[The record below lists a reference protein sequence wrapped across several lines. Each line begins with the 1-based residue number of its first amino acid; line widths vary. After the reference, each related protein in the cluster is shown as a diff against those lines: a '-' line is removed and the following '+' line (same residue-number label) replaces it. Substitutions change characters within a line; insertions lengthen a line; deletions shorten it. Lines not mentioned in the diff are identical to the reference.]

1 MTAFDP
7 IGDVAS
13 VAAPA
18 QSARMNR
25 LHLIAAIATL
35 ISAATNAPAEPSG
48 LKPQRGDA
56 YEISLDREMSQ
67 RGSGGSTGSSSD
79 RDVIVE
85 RVVGVRPDGLELEYD
100 LPKDATSQDRARS
113 WQFPVR
119 VFKGHQGPMRMLNA
133 PQLEARVDAWL
144 RASGLTR
151 AACGQ
156 WTFTWNA
163 FRIECDPQSV
173 IRTLELFDLDAV
185 DLRDG
190 VPVQDPMASG
200 PAPLKRRTKDASGST
215 FVAEMAVNAEAV
227 RRGRAETDVTVAMLT
242 KKSLSLDDALR
253 EREKD
258 MVSGTISVTFDT
270 GSDGHVRRRTK
281 VTKLETRRPS
291 GQVETQTV
299 TETIERRLIARLN
312 S

>member
-1 MTAFDP
+1 MP
-7 IGDVAS
+7 DVAS
-13 VAAPA
+13 VATRA
-18 QSARMNR
+18 QSERMNR

-35 ISAATNAPAEPSG
+35 ISAATNAHTEPSG
-48 LKPQRGDA
+48 IKPQRGDA

-67 RGSGGSTGSSSD
+67 RGSGGSTGSSTD

-85 RVVGVRPDGLELEYD
+85 RVVEVRPDGLELEYD
-100 LPKDATSQDRARS
+100 LPKDATSQDRAQS

-119 VFKGHQGPMRMLNA
+119 VFKGRQGPMRMLNA

-156 WTFTWNA
+156 WTFTWKA

-173 IRTLELFDLDAV
+173 MRTLELFDMDAV

-190 VPVQDPMASG
+190 APFQDPMASG
-200 PAPLKRRTKDASGST
+200 PAPLKRRTTDASSST
-215 FVAEMAVNAEAV
+215 FVAEMAVNADAV
-227 RRGRAETDVTVAMLT
+227 RRGRAETDVTVAKLT

-258 MVSGTISVTFDT
+258 MVSGTISVTFEI

-281 VTKLETRRPS
+281 ITRLETTRPS

-299 TETIERRLIARLN
+299 TETIERRPVARLN